1 MCKFGSLVFLL
12 LLCSAA
18 LASAQGSKNR
28 TTKWQTLSA
37 EIRNEPLVV
46 ARGGFSGLF
55 PDSSGIAY
63 QFAGL
68 VSLPKVLFWCDV
80 QLTKDGAGICLPNLM
95 IGNGSDISTFY
106 PNRTSTYSVNG
117 VSMKG
122 WFPVDFTLNEL
133 ANVVLIGAQGEF
145 TELLRAVTQGI
156 YSRPDKF
163 DGYQILTVQN
173 MVKQMS
179 PPGLWLNIQHDAFFS
194 QHNLSMR
201 SFALSVFR
209 SVIVNYMSSP
219 EVNFLKS
226 ILSRKPSTTKLVF
239 RFLRADEVE
248 PSTKQTYD
256 SLSKNLTFIKTFASG
271 ILVPKSYIWPVDAN
285 QYLLPHT
292 SIVLDAHK
300 EGLEIFAS
308 DFAND
313 NTFAYDFSY
322 DPLAEYLAFI
332 DNGNF
337 SVDGVISD
345 FPITPSEAIAC
356 FSHIGKNAPGQAK
369 PLVISSKGS
378 SGDFPGCTDLAY
390 QQAISDGVDV
400 LDCPVQMS
408 KDGIPVCLGS
418 INLIDSSTVIQS
430 PFGNLTT
437 SIPELGVV
445 NGIFTFSLT
454 WSEIQSLT
462 HVVLVIA
469 VSENNSTVI
478 SSPYA
483 NGYALFRNPK
493 HKNDGKFVTLSDFLA
508 LASNASSVSGVLIS
522 IEKPCSVEY
531 LAVLFSQLPNSAVH
545 QTESVRKDAAYL
557 AENQGLSVTDAVLG
571 TIKNS
576 SLNSQTVKKIMVQSS
591 NSSVLIKF
599 NQESNYELVY
609 KVNEIIRD
617 ADAVTITDIK
627 KFANSVVIRKPSVFP
642 DSEAYI
648 TSMTDI
654 VQKLQ
659 GFKLAVYVD
668 LFRNEFI
675 SQDWDF
681 FSDATVEINNF
692 VMGALVDAVITEFPR
707 TAARYKR
714 NRCLGLGSKTPNYMT
729 AVLPGGLIQAM
740 SPQVMPPA
748 QAPNP
753 VLTVADVV
761 EPPLPTVVGKTP
773 PTSNTNGSTAP
784 SPTPLNGQPKVLAC
798 IIMSYL
804 AVLLATLALF

>member
-1 MCKFGSLVFLL
+1 MCKFGLLVFLL

-28 TTKWQTLSA
+28 TTKWQTLSG
-37 EIRNEPLVV
+37 NEPLVV
-46 ARGGFSGLF
+46 AHGGFSGMF
-55 PDSSGIAY
+55 PDSSFVAY
-63 QFAGL
+63 QCAGL
-68 VSLPKVLFWCDV
+68 FSLPNVLYWCDV
-80 QLTKDGAGICLPNLM
+80 QLTKDGAAICFPNLM
-95 IGNGSDISTFY
+95 LGNGSDISNLY
-106 PNRTSTYSVNG
+106 PNKTSTYSVNG
-117 VSMKG
+117 VSMQG
-122 WFPVDFTLNEL
+122 WFSVDFTLNEL
-133 ANVVLIGAQGEF
+133 TSVSL
-145 TELLRAVTQGI
+145 TQGI
-156 YSRPDKF
+156 YSRPDRF
-163 DGYQILTVQN
+163 DYGNPIFTVQD
-173 MVKQMS
+173 MVKQLR

-194 QHNLSMR
+194 QRNLSMR

-209 SVIVNYMSSP
+209 SYNVNYTSSP

-226 ILSRKPSTTKLVF
+226 ILARKPSTTKLVF
-239 RFLRADEVE
+239 RFLGADEVE
-248 PSTKQTYD
+248 PSTNQTYG
-256 SLSKNLTFIKTFASG
+256 SLLKNLTFIKTFASG
-271 ILVPKSYIWPVDAN
+271 ILVPKTYIWPVDAN
-285 QYLLPHT
+285 QYLQSST

-313 NTFAYDFSY
+313 NPLAYDFSY
-322 DPLAEYLAFI
+322 DPVAECLAFI

-345 FPITPSEAIAC
+345 FPMTPSEAIAC

-378 SGDFPGCTDLAY
+378 SGDLPGCTDSAY
-390 QQAISDGVDV
+390 QRAILDGVDV

-462 HVVLVIA
+462 PVM
-469 VSENNSTVI
+469 SN
-478 SSPYA
+478 PYA

-493 HKNDGKFVTLSDFLA
+493 HKNDGKFMTLSDFLA
-508 LASNASSVSGVLIS
+508 LANNASSVSGVLIS
-522 IEKPCSVEY
+522 IE
-531 LAVLFSQLPNSAVH
+531 
-545 QTESVRKDAAYL
+545 DAAYL
-557 AENQGLSVTDAVLG
+557 AENQGLSVTDAVLNA
-571 TIKNS
+571 IKKF
-576 SLNSQTVKKIMVQSS
+576 SLNSRTVKKIMVQSS

-609 KVNEIIRD
+609 KVDENIRD
-617 ADAVTITDIK
+617 ADAVTIADIK
-627 KFANSVVIRKPSVFP
+627 KFANSVVISKSSVFP
-642 DSEAYI
+642 DSQAYI
-648 TSMTDI
+648 TSMTGI

-659 GFKLAVYVD
+659 GFKLAVYAG
-668 LFRNEFI
+668 LFRNEFV

-681 FSDATVEINNF
+681 FSDATLEINNF
-692 VMGALVDAVITEFPR
+692 VMGAGVDAVVTEFPR

-714 NRCLGLGSKTPNYMT
+714 NRCLGLGSKTPNYMSP
-729 AVLPGGLIQAM
+729 VQPGILIQLM
-740 SPQVMPPA
+740 IPQDIQPA
-748 QAPNP
+748 EAPNP

-761 EPPLPTVVGKTP
+761 EPPLPAFVVKPPPQLLTLLTP
-773 PTSNTNGSTAP
+773 MGPQHHLQPNRTGSLKFLRASSCLIWLLSLQLLPCSERVTRRFMIFF
-784 SPTPLNGQPKVLAC
+784 PLRCLR
-798 IIMSYL
+798 
-804 AVLLATLALF
+804 F

>member
-28 TTKWQTLSA
+28 TTKWQTLSG
-37 EIRNEPLVV
+37 NEPLVV
-46 ARGGFSGLF
+46 ARGGFSGIF
-55 PDSSGIAY
+55 PDSSVAAY
-63 QFAGL
+63 QLAGL
-68 VSLPKVLFWCDV
+68 VSLPNILYWCDV
-80 QLTKDGAGICLPNLM
+80 QLTKDGAGICFPNLM
-95 IGNGSDISTFY
+95 IGNGSDISNVY
-106 PNRTSTYSVNG
+106 NNTSTYSVNG

-122 WFPVDFTLNEL
+122 WFSVDFTLSEL
-133 ANVVLIGAQGEF
+133 ANVIL
-145 TELLRAVTQGI
+145 TQGI
-156 YSRPDKF
+156 YSRPDRL
-163 DGYQILTVQN
+163 DGYPILTVQD
-173 MVKQMS
+173 MVKQLR
-179 PPGLWLNIQHDAFFS
+179 PPGLWLNIQHAAFFS

-209 SVIVNYMSSP
+209 SVIVNYTSSP

-226 ILSRKPSTTKLVF
+226 ILARKPSTTKLVF
-239 RFLRADEVE
+239 RFLGADEVE
-248 PSTKQTYD
+248 PSTNQTYG
-256 SLSKNLTFIKTFASG
+256 SLKKNLTFIKTFASG
-271 ILVPKSYIWPVDAN
+271 ILVPRSYIWPVDAN
-285 QYLLPHT
+285 QYLLPPT

-313 NTFAYDFSY
+313 NPWAYDFSY
-322 DPLAEYLAFI
+322 DPVAEYLAFI

-369 PLVISSKGS
+369 FLVISSKGS

-390 QQAISDGVDV
+390 QQAILDGVDV

-418 INLIDSSTVIQS
+418 INLIDSSRVLQS
-430 PFGNLTT
+430 PFSNLAI

-462 HVVLVIA
+462 PA
-469 VSENNSTVI
+469 I
-478 SSPYA
+478 SNPYA
-483 NGYALFRNPK
+483 NGYALFRNPN
-493 HKNDGKFVTLSDFLA
+493 HKNDGKFMTLSDFLA
-508 LASNASSVSGVLIS
+508 LANNASSVSGVLIS
-522 IEKPCSVEY
+522 IE
-531 LAVLFSQLPNSAVH
+531 
-545 QTESVRKDAAYL
+545 DAAYL
-557 AENQGLSVTDAVLG
+557 AENQGLSVTDVVLN

-576 SLNSQTVKKIMVQSS
+576 SLSSQTVKKIMVQSS
-591 NSSVLIKF
+591 NSSVLIKL

-609 KVNEIIRD
+609 KVDENIRD

-627 KFANSVVIRKPSVFP
+627 KFANSVVISKSSVFP
-642 DSEAYI
+642 DSRAYI
-648 TSMTDI
+648 TSMTGI

-659 GFKLAVYVD
+659 GFNLTVYAG
-668 LFRNEFI
+668 LFRNEYI

-681 FSDATVEINNF
+681 FSDPTVEINNF
-692 VMGALVDAVITEFPR
+692 VMGAGVDAVVTEFPR
-707 TAARYKR
+707 TAAKYKR
-714 NRCLGLGSKTPNYMT
+714 NRCLGLGSKTPYYMSP
-729 AVLPGGLIQAM
+729 VLPGGLIQAM
-740 SPQVMPPA
+740 IPQAIPPA
-748 QAPNP
+748 EAPNP

-761 EPPLPTVVGKTP
+761 EPPLPAFVVKP
-773 PTSNTNGSTAP
+773 PPTSNTSNTNGSTAP
-784 SPTPLNGQPKVLAC
+784 SPTQPNGQPKVLAC
-798 IIMSYL
+798 IIVSYL
-804 AVLLATLALF
+804 AVLLVTLALF